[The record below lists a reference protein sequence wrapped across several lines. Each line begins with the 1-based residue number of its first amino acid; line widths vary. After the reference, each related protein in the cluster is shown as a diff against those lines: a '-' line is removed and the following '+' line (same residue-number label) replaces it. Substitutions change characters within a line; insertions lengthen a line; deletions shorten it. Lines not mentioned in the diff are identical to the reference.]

1 MCPTKDLF
9 PRGKKSK
16 YSFTCYAELS
26 PVLNA
31 ENCCFQAV
39 MLSCILY
46 ICTYF
51 VFYKS
56 LPTPLCP
63 TVPLSERC
71 LIVNKNP
78 FVVNACL
85 DWCHHLSEEN
95 GLVCMFSDCVFV
107 LLSGECPVS
116 TLWRLTT
123 FRGSRTGRYMYFRVL
138 DVWDW
143 KKARLWAVPDTVF
156 LNTGYQVHFLVVTV
170 NGTICMRACRLS
182 DFKSPVF
189 NDVGKR
195 NVGEWARDSWAC
207 LDRSWVHVFVPPLLC
222 HTPQKITFGLKQ

>member
-1 MCPTKDLF
+1 
-9 PRGKKSK
+9 
-16 YSFTCYAELS
+16 
-26 PVLNA
+26 
-31 ENCCFQAV
+31 

-71 LIVNKNP
+71 LIVSKNP
-78 FVVNACL
+78 FVVNAYL

-95 GLVCMFSDCVFV
+95 GLVCMFSDFDFV
-107 LLSGECPVS
+107 LLSGECPVP

-123 FRGSRTGRYMYFRVL
+123 FRGSRAGRYMYFRVL
-138 DVWDW
+138 DIWDW

-156 LNTGYQVHFLVVTV
+156 LNTGYQVHFLTVTV
-170 NGTICMRACRLS
+170 NVPFTSVCV
-182 DFKSPVF
+182 PVGF
-189 NDVGKR
+189 QTSKVQFSMMWE
-195 NVGEWARDSWAC
+195 NVM
-207 LDRSWVHVFVPPLLC
+207 WVNGHEILEPA
-222 HTPQKITFGLKQ
+222 